1 MRTKNNN
8 RTIRRQL
15 MVTES
20 MDEKILLEARKFG
33 LSISSYLELILGKHF
48 SRTGSM
54 IMVDEKRV

>member
-1 MRTKNNN
+1 
-8 RTIRRQL
+8 

-48 SRTGSM
+48 SGKDSM